1 MRAAEGRG
9 VPQDRVA
16 AHMWLG
22 LAAAQASTEDRERC
36 VKVRDAVA
44 AEMTPQRIAEAQRL
58 AREWKPIDQR

>member
-1 MRAAEGRG
+1 MRAAESRG

-22 LAAAQASTEDRERC
+22 LAAAQASTEDRERL
-36 VKVRDAVA
+36 RDAVA